1 MTQGMETEPNRMVLS
16 LMGSLT
22 EQQRLRALPYLS
34 RILHAAQGGGVLPSL
49 GALDTLLAGQ
59 DGRTARW
66 SKGDDG
72 LISFTVTS
80 RGVPAA
86 EWAHVIGLYN
96 ITSVAR
102 DVFSYASQ
110 ISRVTKELVYE
121 APTSDVTY
129 NVVVVP
135 NLRAARYETTVRGIR
150 VYVKEMGWQEPHW
163 EVAGLLVFERIFDQL
178 ESMGLRRIITMHR
191 PILNRGRVPHQ
202 LGVIRRPDGQPMVD
216 SYYGWPEQTY
226 DEGTGFAF
234 VSRIPA

>member
-1 MTQGMETEPNRMVLS
+1 MLLS
-16 LMGSLT
+16 LMGQLT
-22 EQQRLRALPYLS
+22 EQQRLRALPHLS
-34 RILHAAQGGGVLPSL
+34 RILHAAQGGAVLPSL
-49 GALDTLLAGQ
+49 DALDTLLAGQ
-59 DGRTARW
+59 NGRTARW

-102 DVFSYASQ
+102 DVFSYASLKG
-110 ISRVTKELVYE
+110 RLTDELVYG

-129 NVVVVP
+129 DVVVVP
-135 NLRAARYETTVRGIR
+135 NRKTTRYETTVRDIR
-150 VYVKEMGWQEPHW
+150 TYAAEMGWQEPHW
-163 EVAGLLVFERIFDQL
+163 EVAGLLVSERIFDHI

-191 PILNRGRVPHQ
+191 PILNEGRVPCQ

-234 VSRIPA
+234 VRRISA